1 MRHWVVLN
9 ASRLNRYD
17 AAGLGAKARD
27 GENFSLSSAGLSPVR
42 RRGDMPREIGRPEQ
56 APRTSRDNVLEAS
69 RPWIYLAGLTIALG
83 ITYFL
88 AARLSLLLLTKPD
101 GVAVFWPAAGVS
113 AGVLIGF
120 GPRAR
125 LPVIVGTMAA
135 TIAAN
140 VLGDRNI
147 WSAVI
152 FALCNAAE
160 PVLAAAIIE
169 RFFGPSFNTDR
180 LRNVLGLLAAAIV
193 ATAISGIGGT
203 LGFELFHK
211 SPSPTLTIW
220 HHWLA
225 SDALGIITVAPLLIG
240 LVHALRDPPPRSEVI
255 EGSAVLAILTI
266 VSALVVLLPREP
278 WVAVVPTASLFPLLL
293 WVSAR
298 CRSIFA
304 AAAAFIVAL
313 TVVWTTTF
321 GIGILGDP
329 GLTITQRILC
339 AQASI
344 LTVSLCTLVL
354 AALFAERKAHELRL
368 THSNMMLEREQNNK
382 LMTMQAI
389 TGSIA
394 HELKQPLT
402 AISAN
407 SETAQLILSQTQPD
421 LEAARSA
428 LDSIVDDSHRA
439 GQTLS
444 DIRALFAKTDRE
456 QRPVDVNEIAFQ
468 VPRLLRDQLKADGV
482 TTHVELAS
490 DLPPVRGH
498 RGQLQEV
505 MINLCQN
512 AIESVS
518 TVRTGPRTLHLR
530 TKRRDDDAIVI
541 EVEDSGPGIDPA
553 RLNDIFDPFFTTKTH
568 GMGLG
573 LAICRMI
580 IERHDGRLSASSDGT
595 SGALFQIILPTREL
609 QADNDGALSMDKHF
623 VAAK

>member
-1 MRHWVVLN
+1 MPR
-9 ASRLNRYD
+9 R
-17 AAGLGAKARD
+17 
-27 GENFSLSSAGLSPVR
+27 GENGL
-42 RRGDMPREIGRPEQ
+42 PEQ
-56 APRTSRDNVLEAS
+56 APRTNRESIPKAS
-69 RPWIYLAGLTIALG
+69 RAWAHSAGIAIALG
-83 ITYFL
+83 IAYFL

-125 LPVIVGTMAA
+125 LPVIVGTMLA

-140 VLGDRNI
+140 LLGDRNI
-147 WSAVI
+147 WSAIV
-152 FALCNAAE
+152 FALCNAGEA
-160 PVLAAAIIE
+160 VLVAALIE

-180 LRNVLGLLAAAIV
+180 LRNVIGLLG
-193 ATAISGIGGT
+193 ATIFACAISGVGGT
-203 LGFELFHK
+203 LGFELFHN

-220 HHWLA
+220 HHWFA
-225 SDALGIITVAPLLIG
+225 SDALGVITVAPLVIG
-240 LVHALRDPPPRSEVI
+240 LVYAVRDRPPRSEVI
-255 EGSAVLAILTI
+255 EGVAVLVILTI

-298 CRSIFA
+298 CRPMFA

-329 GLTITQRILC
+329 SLAITQRILC

-344 LTVSLCTLVL
+344 LTVSLCALVL
-354 AALFAERKAHELRL
+354 AALFAERRAHELRL

-382 LMTMQAI
+382 LMSMQAV

-407 SETAQLILSQTQPD
+407 GETAQLILSHRRPD
-421 LEAARSA
+421 LEAVRTA
-428 LDSIVDDSHRA
+428 LNSIVDDSHRA

-444 DIRALFAKTDRE
+444 DIRALFSKTDRE
-456 QRPVDVNEIAFQ
+456 QTPVDINEITVQ
-468 VPRLLRDQLKADGV
+468 VSRLLREQLKAHDV
-482 TTHVELAS
+482 TIHVELAS

-498 RGQLQEV
+498 KGQLQEV
-505 MINLCQN
+505 VINLCQN
-512 AIESVS
+512 AIDAVNAIKN
-518 TVRTGPRTLHLR
+518 GPKTLRLR
-530 TKRRDDDAIVI
+530 TKRDGDDAIVV
-541 EVEDSGPGIDPA
+541 EVEDSGPGIDA
-553 RLNDIFDPFFTTKTH
+553 AGLNTIFDPFFTTKSQ

-580 IERHDGRLSASSDGT
+580 IERHEGRLLASSDGT
-595 SGALFQIILPTREL
+595 SGALFQIVLPTRER
-609 QADNDGALSMDKHF
+609 QAGTDGELRVDKLHRGE
-623 VAAK
+623 VGAILP

>member
-1 MRHWVVLN
+1 MARHGESGQPAKAAPTNGASAVA
-9 ASRLNRYD
+9 ASR
-17 AAGLGAKARD
+17 
-27 GENFSLSSAGLSPVR
+27 
-42 RRGDMPREIGRPEQ
+42 Q
-56 APRTSRDNVLEAS
+56 
-69 RPWIYLAGLTIALG
+69 WIYLAGLTVTLALA
-83 ITYFL
+83 YFL

-125 LPVIVGTMAA
+125 IPVIIGTMVA
-135 TIAAN
+135 TITAN
-140 VLGDRNI
+140 LLGDRNI

-152 FALCNAAE
+152 FALCNAGEA
-160 PVLAAAIIE
+160 VLVAALVE
-169 RFFGPSFNTDR
+169 RWFGPSFNTDR
-180 LRNVLGLLAAAIV
+180 LRNVIGLLAATIL

-203 LGFELFHK
+203 LGFELFHS

-220 HHWLA
+220 LHWFA
-225 SDALGIITVAPLLIG
+225 SDALGIITVAPLFIG
-240 LVHALRDPPPRSEVI
+240 LVHALRDPPRRSDVI
-255 EGSAVLAILTI
+255 EAAAVLVILTI
-266 VSALVVLLPREP
+266 VSGLVVLLPREP

-298 CRSIFA
+298 CSSIFA

-313 TVVWTTTF
+313 AVVWTTTF

-329 GLTITQRILC
+329 SLTITQRILC

-354 AALFAERKAHELRL
+354 AALFAERKAHELHL

-382 LMTMQAI
+382 LMSMQAV

-407 SETAQLILSQTQPD
+407 GETAQMILNHARPD
-421 LEAARSA
+421 LETVRSA
-428 LDSIVDDSHRA
+428 LDSIVADSHRA
-439 GQTLS
+439 GQILS
-444 DIRALFAKTDRE
+444 DIRALFSKSDRE
-456 QRPVDVNEIAFQ
+456 QKLVDVNEIAFQ
-468 VPRLLRDQLKADGV
+468 VSRLLRERFKAHGV
-482 TTHVELAS
+482 MTHIELAS
-490 DLPPVRGH
+490 DLPLVSGH
-498 RGQLQEV
+498 QGQLQEV

-512 AIESVS
+512 AIEAVN
-518 TVRTGPRTLHLR
+518 TVENGPRTLHLR
-530 TKRRDDDAIVI
+530 TKRSDDDAVVV

-553 RLNDIFDPFFTTKTH
+553 DLNSIFDPFFTTKSH

-580 IERHDGRLSASSDGT
+580 VERHGGRLSASSDGT
-595 SGALFQIILPTREL
+595 SGTLFQIIVPTREL
-609 QADNDGALSMDKHF
+609 QADDDGALRMDKH
-623 VAAK
+623 VVTAK